1 MLHDRQ
7 PVNEDWCLNDWLLN
21 FNEVGYNMYFAT
33 KPRIRPSRQ
42 SEAGLLKERTIHD
55 FNRHSQEKRVYSKAM
70 WDRKSLTYKL
80 YEIKTLAAV
89 NLSQY
94 DFS

>member
-1 MLHDRQ
+1 MIG
-7 PVNEDWCLNDWLLN
+7 CLTLTRLDTICTLQRN
-21 FNEVGYNMYFAT
+21 
-33 KPRIRPSRQ
+33 RIQPSRQ

>member
-1 MLHDRQ
+1 MIG
-7 PVNEDWCLNDWLLN
+7 CLTLTRLDTICTLQRN
-21 FNEVGYNMYFAT
+21 
-33 KPRIRPSRQ
+33 RIQPSRQ
-42 SEAGLLKERTIHD
+42 SEAGLLND

>member
-1 MLHDRQ
+1 
-7 PVNEDWCLNDWLLN
+7 
-21 FNEVGYNMYFAT
+21 MYFAT
-33 KPRIRPSRQ
+33 KPRIQPSRQ

-89 NLSQY
+89 HIPITICLQLATFLRETVPLIC
-94 DFS
+94 FS